1 MTWSIYKDITK
12 ADNEMVP
19 CYSAYFIDQDMDT
32 NHFPNRVKFM
42 HDGEVDVYYDSDGD
56 VVTCTVE
63 NGQWAADTEQK
74 ILRMVSESYWG
85 TFIEGFYKKNG
96 KIYVTMG
103 S

>member
-1 MTWSIYKDITK
+1 MTWSIYKDNTVPF
-12 ADNEMVP
+12 VP
-19 CYSAYFIDQDMDT
+19 CYTAWYVDYDIDT
-32 NHFPNRVKFM
+32 NHFPNKIKFM
-42 HDGEVDVYYDSDGD
+42 HDGEVDVYFERV

-63 NGQWAADTEQK
+63 NGQWAADTERK
-74 ILRMVSESYWG
+74 ILRTVSKTYWG

>member
-1 MTWSIYKDITK
+1 MTWSIYKDTSHPSDDMI
-12 ADNEMVP
+12 E
-19 CYSAYFIDQDMDT
+19 CYTAWFIDQDMDT
-32 NHFPNRVKFM
+32 NHFPNKIKFM
-42 HDGEVDVYYDSDGD
+42 HDGEVDVYYYNE

-74 ILRMVSESYWG
+74 ILRMVSDSYWG

-96 KIYVTMG
+96 KIYVSMG